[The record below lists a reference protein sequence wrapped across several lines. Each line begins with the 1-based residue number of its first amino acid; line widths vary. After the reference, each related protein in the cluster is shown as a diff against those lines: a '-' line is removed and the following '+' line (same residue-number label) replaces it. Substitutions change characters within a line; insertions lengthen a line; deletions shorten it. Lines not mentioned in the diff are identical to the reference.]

1 MNHILQYITFPN
13 ITALVGITIG
23 LVMAYLN
30 YKTDQQ
36 PEIYFVSFI
45 CVSLGALLMAL
56 LTLDTS
62 TKQDQPWKTIYQT
75 GDNIT
80 LELKNE
86 SFDISTDQ
94 EIGSNAE
101 KLKPNTPVNVTVKK
115 DKNTT
120 TRPVNIENIEGPL
133 SSHSKIVKV
142 EYQKGKSSIRITVT
156 KTTSDDLDSLFDD

>member
-30 YKTDQQ
+30 YKSDKQ

-45 CVSLGALLMAL
+45 CVGLGALLMAL

-80 LELKNE
+80 LKLKNM
-86 SFDISTDQ
+86 SLDISTDQ
-94 EIGSNAE
+94 EIGPNAE
-101 KLKPNTPVNVTVKK
+101 KLKPNTQVNVIVKK

-133 SSHSKIVKV
+133 SPNSKIVKV
-142 EYQKGKSSIRITVT
+142 EYQKGTSSIRITVT
-156 KTTSDDLDSLFDD
+156 KTPSDDLDSLFDD

>member
-1 MNHILQYITFPN
+1 MNHILQYITFSN

-30 YKTDQQ
+30 YKTDKQ

-45 CVSLGALLMAL
+45 CVSLGALLMVL

-62 TKQDQPWKTIYQT
+62 TKQDKPWKTIYQT

-86 SFDISTDQ
+86 SFNISTDQ
-94 EIGSNAE
+94 EIGPNAE

-115 DKNTT
+115 DKEMT
-120 TRPVNIENIEGPL
+120 TRPLNIEKIEGPL
-133 SSHSKIVKV
+133 SSKSKIVKV
-142 EYQKGKSSIRITVT
+142 EYQKETSRIRLTIT
-156 KTTSDDLDSLFDD
+156 KTNSNDLDSLFDD

>member
-1 MNHILQYITFPN
+1 MNHVLQYITLPN
-13 ITALVGITIG
+13 ITAVVGITIG

-30 YKTDQQ
+30 YKTDKQ

-56 LTLDTS
+56 LALDS
-62 TKQDQPWKTIYQT
+62 SNKQERTWKTIYQT

-80 LELKNE
+80 LKLKNM
-86 SFDISTDQ
+86 SLDISTDQ
-94 EIGSNAE
+94 EIGPNAE
-101 KLKPNTPVNVTVKK
+101 KLKPNTQVNVIVKK

-133 SSHSKIVKV
+133 SPNSKIVKV